1 VPNSKII
8 GQFESTTGEHF
19 GMVFEKG
26 NSLVGCVNDA
36 LAALK
41 ADGKLASIQQEWL
54 SNKASAPVLQ

>member
-1 VPNSKII
+1 
-8 GQFESTTGEHF
+8 
-19 GMVFEKG
+19 
-26 NSLVGCVNDA
+26 VNDA